1 MCGLGAPRHT
11 SAKSLMGSAVP
22 AQLLCL
28 QHLGFLRLVAA
39 MWPQLLVC
47 PVDALSLRTAPPP
60 APGCS
65 FPPWDLPG
73 PGAKPVDADFKE
85 RPVSFSS
92 LAVSRQHPLLPREK
106 GDKFKVR

>member
-1 MCGLGAPRHT
+1 MVWVHLAT
-11 SAKSLMGSAVP
+11 P
-22 AQLLCL
+22 ALSHSWVQQSQPSSWCL

-47 PVDALSLRTAPPP
+47 PVDALGLRTAPPP